1 MPVDSYKI
9 VYLKLMDLDIRLI
22 DLFLHCYY
30 LS

>member
-9 VYLKLMDLDIRLI
+9 VYLKLMDLDIRLT